1 MQTLTETS
9 AFDMTIDRRQSLLP
23 APALS
28 SQFKHIVEKNYRDR
42 ILLKAEKWTNRFC
55 LMIIA
60 ASAFYFAPIVIS
72 ILLR

>member
-1 MQTLTETS
+1 MQPLAEAS
-9 AFDMTIDRRQSLLP
+9 AFDMTIDRRQSLPP

-28 SQFKHIVEKNYRDR
+28 RQFKHIAEKNYRDR
-42 ILLKAEKWTNRFC
+42 ILLKTEKWTNRFC

-60 ASAFYFAPIVIS
+60 ASAFYFAPIVVS

>member
-9 AFDMTIDRRQSLLP
+9 AFDMTIDGRQSLP
-23 APALS
+23 AAPALS
-28 SQFKHIVEKNYRDR
+28 RQFKHIAERNYRNQ

-55 LMIIA
+55 LMIVA
-60 ASAFYFAPIVIS
+60 ASALYFAPIVVS